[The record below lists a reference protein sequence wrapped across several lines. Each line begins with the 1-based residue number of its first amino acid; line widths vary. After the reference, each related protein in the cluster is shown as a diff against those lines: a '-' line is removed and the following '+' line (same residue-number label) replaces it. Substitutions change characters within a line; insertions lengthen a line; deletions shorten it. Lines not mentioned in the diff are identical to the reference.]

1 MAQTCI
7 YKGLKIGCYLP
18 AVTLVITAGI
28 WYNKDV
34 VESRYFRRLECDEKM
49 FSIRVPFR
57 KISFVDKER
66 NFTEVLDFATYT
78 KKEAME
84 MYKDKGLI
92 VSFERGFRVFDIAK
106 EDIPNHVF
114 ERIYNEM
121 KEGK

>member
-1 MAQTCI
+1 MGV
-7 YKGLKIGCYLP
+7 KK
-18 AVTLVITAGI
+18 
-28 WYNKDV
+28 
-34 VESRYFRRLECDEKM
+34 KM

-57 KISFVDKER
+57 KISFVDKEC

-84 MYKDKGLI
+84 MYKDKGVI
-92 VSFERGFRVFDIAK
+92 VSFERGFRVFDIAR
-106 EDIPNHVF
+106 EDIPNHVL

>member
-1 MAQTCI
+1 MLGV
-7 YKGLKIGCYLP
+7 KK
-18 AVTLVITAGI
+18 
-28 WYNKDV
+28 
-34 VESRYFRRLECDEKM
+34 KM

-92 VSFERGFRVFDIAK
+92 VSFERGFRVFDIAR
-106 EDIPNHVF
+106 EDIPNHVL

-121 KEGK
+121 KEG

>member
-1 MAQTCI
+1 
-7 YKGLKIGCYLP
+7 
-18 AVTLVITAGI
+18 
-28 WYNKDV
+28 
-34 VESRYFRRLECDEKM
+34 M
-49 FSIRVPFR
+49 FSIRIPFR
-57 KISFVDKER
+57 KITFVDKER
-66 NFTEVLDFATYT
+66 NFTEVLDFATYN

-92 VSFERGFRVFDIAK
+92 VSFERGFRVFDIDK